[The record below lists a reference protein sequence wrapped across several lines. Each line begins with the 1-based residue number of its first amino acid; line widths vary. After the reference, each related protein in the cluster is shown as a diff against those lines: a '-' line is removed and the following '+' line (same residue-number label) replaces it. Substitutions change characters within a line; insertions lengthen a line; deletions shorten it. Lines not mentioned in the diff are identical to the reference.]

1 MQKFI
6 RIPGF
11 RASGLPDSVRF
22 LFPIISS
29 QASFMGLPIHSGRNE
44 SARHKEEEEGE
55 WEEGEWEEGEWEEEE
70 EEERKNCEIITS
82 DGLVIR

>member
-55 WEEGEWEEGEWEEEE
+55 WEEGEWEEEEEE
-70 EEERKNCEIITS
+70 EKKNCEIITS